1 MCIPIPYTNTASEGE
16 VATPS
21 LVWPARPGVPG
32 DCYCPPY
39 ENDVELTKFSACYV
53 TCDTTYSIHN
63 INGSICFSN
72 LTSTMNNTPVHFVT
86 LTSPCRYP
94 ECFIRTVITSY
105 DIVISD
111 HQQDS
116 STADVTLES
125 SDITRSGDS
134 HATSGIKLS
143 LTELERLSYSYI
155 KNTTTMLTCM
165 TDLHVIFPCTAIVI
179 TYLSIFLYSHFPNS
193 SLWCIKLFTMDS

>member
-1 MCIPIPYTNTASEGE
+1 MCIPIPNTSSEGE

-39 ENDVELTKFSACYV
+39 ENDVELTKFSDCYV
-53 TCDTTYSIHN
+53 TCDTTYSIHS
-63 INGSICFSN
+63 INGSICFTN
-72 LTSTMNNTPVHFVT
+72 LTSTMNNTLVHFIT
-86 LTSPCRYP
+86 LISPCRYP

-111 HQQDS
+111 NQQDN
-116 STADVTLES
+116 STADVTLQS

-134 HATSGIKLS
+134 HTTSGIKLP
-143 LTELERLSYSYI
+143 LTELERLSYSY
-155 KNTTTMLTCM
+155 KRAPLPNPHVQTCM
-165 TDLHVIFPCTAIVI
+165 
-179 TYLSIFLYSHFPNS
+179 
-193 SLWCIKLFTMDS
+193 

>member
-1 MCIPIPYTNTASEGE
+1 MNGKVGGSVCIPIPKTNTSSEG

-39 ENDVELTKFSACYV
+39 ENDVELTKFSDCYV
-53 TCDTTYSIHN
+53 TCDTTYFIHS

-72 LTSTMNNTPVHFVT
+72 LTSTMNNTPVYFVT

-111 HQQDS
+111 NQQDS
-116 STADVTLES
+116 STADVTLLT
-125 SDITRSGDS
+125 SDITRSGDTQS
-134 HATSGIKLS
+134 GATYYKTSDNPEKGIKLPTS
-143 LTELERLSYSYI
+143 
-155 KNTTTMLTCM
+155 
-165 TDLHVIFPCTAIVI
+165 
-179 TYLSIFLYSHFPNS
+179 
-193 SLWCIKLFTMDS
+193 KL